1 MKIFAQNKKARFL
14 YEILDTF
21 EAGIMLNGG
30 EVKSIRSN
38 KISINETYVR
48 IKNGE
53 MWLIGSHV
61 PVPSY
66 IPFFARFEEKRDRKL
81 LMHKREI
88 TRLKSKSDEK
98 RLTLIITKIYQ
109 PEDSGKIKCE
119 IALAKGKNTVDK
131 KQDLIAKDIKRE
143 MDRDIKNVRL

>member
-1 MKIFAQNKKARFL
+1 M

-48 IKNGE
+48 VKNGE
-53 MWLIGSHV
+53 MWLIGSHI

-66 IPFFARFEEKRDRKL
+66 VPDFSRFEEKRDRKL

-88 TRLKSKSDEK
+88 IRLKSKSDEK
-98 RLTLIITKIYQ
+98 RLTLVITKIYQ
-109 PEDSGKIKCE
+109 PDNCGKIKCE

-131 KQDLIAKDIKRE
+131 KHDLMEKDIKRE
-143 MDRDIKNVRL
+143 MDRDIKNIRL